1 MMKNDIRKFKSDI
14 VKYYEISLNDMVN
27 LTENSFIVNDENG
40 NSFFVKETIPNALE
54 KYHFLRNQS
63 CNNIL
68 FPILNKNDKFVTR
81 FDSKAIYVNNYYKTF
96 NVKDELR
103 ASNMLKELRNLHK
116 TTSFKRQ
123 LNPMNA
129 RPKFEEITNRLDY
142 QFRLLEDYVRSV
154 ESRDLNE
161 YSMQILSNYQ
171 YILDAKRELVR
182 LQKRIISS
190 VKAKDG
196 VEYNYIHNNP
206 RLDHLLNIKGCY
218 YLTSVEKG
226 KIGISSLDLAKLYI
240 ENENLNI
247 DYKSMFHEIFKNE
260 NNPFYY
266 DYFRYLILLIY
277 IRRMNISNFDYING
291 NVFITTAISIK
302 KYFDTFSDYQED
314 IS

>member
-1 MMKNDIRKFKSDI
+1 MMRNDLRQIKSDI
-14 VKYYEISLNDMVN
+14 VKYYEISISELRA
-27 LTENSFIVNDENG
+27 LTTNSFLMNDEKG
-40 NSFFVKETIPNALE
+40 NSFFIKETIPNALE

-68 FPILNKNDKFVTR
+68 FPILNKNDKYVTR
-81 FDSKAIYVNNYYKTF
+81 FDSKALYVNDYYKTF
-96 NVKDELR
+96 SVKEELM
-103 ASNMLKELRNLHK
+103 ASNMLKELHTLHR
-116 TTSFKRQ
+116 TTAFKRQ
-123 LNPMNA
+123 LNPLSS

-142 QFRLLEDYVRSV
+142 QFRILEDYVRSI
-154 ESRDLNE
+154 ESRDLDE
-161 YSMQILSNYQ
+161 YSMQILGNYQ
-171 YILDAKRELVR
+171 YILDAKKELLR

-190 VKAKDG
+190 VKAKEG

-218 YLTSVEKG
+218 YLASVEKG

-277 IRRMNISNFDYING
+277 IRRMNITNINYING
-291 NVFITTAISIK
+291 NTFMTTAISIK

>member
-1 MMKNDIRKFKSDI
+1 MMNDLRKIKSDI
-14 VKYYEISLNDMVN
+14 VKYYEIDLSEVKKITN
-27 LTENSFIVNDENG
+27 NSFKMSDKNG
-40 NSFFVKETIPNALE
+40 NNFFIKETIPNALE

-81 FDSKAIYVNNYYKTF
+81 YDSKAMYVNNFYDTF
-96 NVKDELR
+96 NVKEELR
-103 ASNMLKELRNLHK
+103 ASNMLKELHSLHQM
-116 TTSFKRQ
+116 TSFKRQ
-123 LNPMNA
+123 LNPTSA
-129 RPKFEEITNRLDY
+129 RPKFEELTNRLDY
-142 QFRLLEDYVRSV
+142 QFRILEDYVRSV
-154 ESRDLNE
+154 ESKDLNQ
-161 YSMQILSNYQ
+161 YSMPVLGNYQ
-171 YILDAKRELVR
+171 YILDAKKELVR
-182 LQKRIISS
+182 LQKRIIST
-190 VKAKDG
+190 VKAKEG

-247 DYKSMFHEIFKNE
+247 DYKSMFYEIFKNE

-277 IRRMNISNFDYING
+277 IRRMNITSAEYING
-291 NVFITTAISIK
+291 NTFSTTASSIK
-302 KYFDTFSDYQED
+302 KYFENFSDYQED